1 MIIKNQKDILIILDK
16 EIEKNYPSKAEFAR
30 KVGITRARLQ
40 TVLKKL
46 ENNNGEDNKNSLTF
60 NTLSNILS
68 KAGYQ
73 IKIVKK

>member
-1 MIIKNQKDILIILDK
+1 MNIRNQKDISKIINN
-16 EIEKNYPSKAEFAR
+16 EIETNYSSKAEFAR

-46 ENNNGEDNKNSLTF
+46 ESNNGDNKSSVTF
-60 NTLSNILS
+60 NTLSNILK

-73 IKIVKK
+73 IKIEKNV